1 MKKSHGVIVALFA
14 AVALLSC
21 KVDSSSGGG
30 GGNNKVASEPV
41 ITEQPQ
47 AATYQK
53 DADKVNFLK
62 INVQELTDGGT
73 LSYQWYKDGTPIE
86 GAIKNSVEPDV
97 TAVGNFVYYC
107 AVTNTLGKSTASTES
122 ERVTISVISVN
133 QNVEKTYAAAPL
145 ITENPVNATY
155 KSGADVSALNVTAE
169 VKAEGNAL
177 KGDVK
182 YQWYKD
188 GEKIVSATSAS
199 YQPFATAPEVGEV
212 KEYKYYCEVTNDCT
226 ATATGD
232 KKTASAKSAEVTI
245 TVEPKENSKT
255 YAAVPSITENPVN
268 TTYKSGADVSALN
281 VTAEVKAEGN
291 ALKGDVKYQW
301 YKDGEKIV
309 SATSASYQPF
319 ATAPEVGE
327 VKEYKYYCEVTND
340 CTATATGDKKTASA
354 KSAEVTITVEPKE
367 NSKTY
372 AAVPSITEN
381 PVNTTYKSGASVS
394 ALNVTAEVKAEGN
407 ALKGVVSYQWYKDGE
422 KIASA
427 TSASYLP
434 FATAPEVS
442 EVKEYKYYCEVTNDC
457 TATATG
463 DKKTASAKSMEV
475 TITVEPKEITYAAV
489 PSITENPANA
499 TYKSGASV
507 SALKVTAEV
516 KAEGYAL
523 KGDVKYQWYEDDKKI
538 DSATSASYLPF
549 ATAPEVGEVKVYKYY
564 CEVTNDCTATAT
576 GDIKTA
582 SAKSMEVTITVEP
595 NPIQQPVTPVFS
607 KNLKSAI
614 NAEESASLSVEA
626 TVADAGTLTYRL
638 YKNNSPSGSDQ
649 TSGSFTVT
657 TSGTYYIKA
666 INTLNGSSVSQDSN
680 KCVVTITG
688 KPTDGTGNLGFNF
701 GEQSKLS
708 KIEFISGTSVKNGET
723 LPLTVRATY
732 EDGTSAEVF
741 PVYSLD
747 NTEIAVV
754 QNGYILK
761 GISAGT
767 VNITATYTEDEVTK
781 TASVKITV
789 TDGNGGG
796 SGSGSASGVF
806 DFGS

>member
-30 GGNNKVASEPV
+30 GGNDKVASAPV

-73 LSYQWYKDGTPIE
+73 LSYQWYKNEKAIE
-86 GAIKNSVEPDV
+86 GAIKNSVKPEV
-97 TAVGNFVYYC
+97 STVGNFVYYC

-133 QNVEKTYAAAPL
+133 QNDEKTYAAAPL

-155 KSGADVSALNVTAE
+155 KSGADVSALKVTAE

-182 YQWYKD
+182 YQWYED
-188 GEKIVSATSAS
+188 GKKIDSATSAS
-199 YQPFATAPEVGEV
+199 YLPFATAPEVGEV

-232 KKTASAKSAEVTI
+232 KKTASTKSAEVTI
-245 TVEPKENSKT
+245 TVEPKEKT
-255 YAAVPSITENPVN
+255 YAAAPLITENPDN
-268 TTYKSGADVSALN
+268 ATYKSGASVSALK

-301 YKDGEKIV
+301 YEDGKKIA

-327 VKEYKYYCEVTND
+327 VK
-340 CTATATGDKKTASA
+340 G
-354 KSAEVTITVEPKE
+354 
-367 NSKTY
+367 
-372 AAVPSITEN
+372 
-381 PVNTTYKSGASVS
+381 
-394 ALNVTAEVKAEGN
+394 
-407 ALKGVVSYQWYKDGE
+407 
-422 KIASA
+422 
-427 TSASYLP
+427 
-434 FATAPEVS
+434 
-442 EVKEYKYYCEVTNDC
+442 YKYYCEVTNDC

-538 DSATSASYLPF
+538 DSATSASYQPF
-549 ATAPEVGEVKVYKYY
+549 ATAPEVGEVKEYKYY

-576 GDIKTA
+576 GDKKTA
-582 SAKSMEVTITVEP
+582 SAKSAEVTITVEP

-614 NAEESASLSVEA
+614 DAEESASLSVEA
-626 TVADAGTLTYRL
+626 TVADGGKLSYRL
-638 YKNNSPSGSDQ
+638 YKNNLPSGSDQ

-657 TSGTYYIKA
+657 MSGTYYIKA

-708 KIEFISGTSVKNGET
+708 KIEFISGTSVKNGENLT
-723 LPLTVRATY
+723 LTVRATY
-732 EDGTSAEVF
+732 EDGTSAEVI
-741 PVYSLD
+741 PMYSLD
-747 NTEIAVV
+747 NAEIAVV

-761 GISAGT
+761 GISVGT
-767 VNITATYTEDEVTK
+767 VNITAIYTEGEVTK

-789 TDGNGGG
+789 TDGAGGG
-796 SGSGSASGVF
+796 SSSGSASSNF
-806 DFGS
+806 SFLS

>member
-30 GGNNKVASEPV
+30 GNDKVASKPV
-41 ITEQPQ
+41 ITEHPQ

-53 DADKVNFLK
+53 GADKVNFLK

-73 LSYQWYKDGTPIE
+73 LSYQWYKDEKAID
-86 GAIKNSVEPDV
+86 GATKNSVKPDV
-97 TAVGNFVYYC
+97 TTVGNFVYYC

-122 ERVTISVISVN
+122 ERVKISVIPVN
-133 QNVEKTYAAAPL
+133 QNDEKTYAAVPL

-155 KSGADVSALNVTAE
+155 KSGAVVSALKVTAEVKAEGKALKGDVKYQWYKDGKKIDSATSASYQPFATAPEVSEVKEYKYYCEVTNDCTVTATGDIKTASAKSAEVTITVEPKENSKTYAAVPSITENPANATYKSREDVSALKVAAE

-188 GEKIVSATSAS
+188 GEKIASATSAS
-199 YQPFATAPEVGEV
+199 YQPFATAPEVSEV

-245 TVEPKENSKT
+245 TVEP
-255 YAAVPSITENPVN
+255 
-268 TTYKSGADVSALN
+268 
-281 VTAEVKAEGN
+281 
-291 ALKGDVKYQW
+291 
-301 YKDGEKIV
+301 
-309 SATSASYQPF
+309 
-319 ATAPEVGE
+319 
-327 VKEYKYYCEVTND
+327 
-340 CTATATGDKKTASA
+340 
-354 KSAEVTITVEPKE
+354 
-367 NSKTY
+367 
-372 AAVPSITEN
+372 
-381 PVNTTYKSGASVS
+381 
-394 ALNVTAEVKAEGN
+394 
-407 ALKGVVSYQWYKDGE
+407 
-422 KIASA
+422 
-427 TSASYLP
+427 
-434 FATAPEVS
+434 
-442 EVKEYKYYCEVTNDC
+442 
-457 TATATG
+457 
-463 DKKTASAKSMEV
+463 
-475 TITVEPKEITYAAV
+475 
-489 PSITENPANA
+489 
-499 TYKSGASV
+499 
-507 SALKVTAEV
+507 
-516 KAEGYAL
+516 
-523 KGDVKYQWYEDDKKI
+523 
-538 DSATSASYLPF
+538 
-549 ATAPEVGEVKVYKYY
+549 
-564 CEVTNDCTATAT
+564 
-576 GDIKTA
+576 
-582 SAKSMEVTITVEP
+582 

-614 NAEESASLSVEA
+614 NAEESVSLAVEA
-626 TVADAGTLTYRL
+626 TVDAGTLTYRL
-638 YKNNSPSGSDQ
+638 YKNNSPFGSDQ

-666 INTLNGSSVSQDSN
+666 INTLNGSFASQDSN

-708 KIEFISGTSVKNGET
+708 KIEFISGTSVKNGENLT
-723 LPLTVRATY
+723 LTVRATY

-741 PVYSLD
+741 PAYSLD
-747 NTEIAVV
+747 DTEIAVV
-754 QNGYILK
+754 QNGYILT

-789 TDGNGGG
+789 TDEDSGG
-796 SGSGSASGVF
+796 SGSGSASSGFNFVP
-806 DFGS
+806 

>member
-30 GGNNKVASEPV
+30 GGNDKVASKPV

-53 DADKVNFLK
+53 GADKVNFLK

-73 LSYQWYKDGTPIE
+73 LSYQWYKDEKAID
-86 GAIKNSVEPDV
+86 GATKNSVKPDV
-97 TAVGNFVYYC
+97 TTVGNFVYYC

-122 ERVTISVISVN
+122 ERVTISVIPVN
-133 QNVEKTYAAAPL
+133 QNDEKTYAAVPL
-145 ITENPVNATY
+145 ITENPANATY
-155 KSGADVSALNVTAE
+155 KSGADVSALKVTAE

-182 YQWYKD
+182 YQWYED
-188 GEKIVSATSAS
+188 GEKIASATSAS
-199 YQPFATAPEVGEV
+199 YQPFENAPDVGEV

-245 TVEPKENSKT
+245 TVEPKGIS
-255 YAAVPSITENPVN
+255 YAAVPSITEHPAKA
-268 TTYKSGADVSALN
+268 TYKSGASVSALK
-281 VTAEVKAEGN
+281 VAAEVKAEGN

-301 YKDGEKIV
+301 YEDGEKIA

-319 ATAPEVGE
+319 ENAPDVGE

-354 KSAEVTITVEPKE
+354 KSAEVTITVEPKGI
-367 NSKTY
+367 SY
-372 AAVPSITEN
+372 AAVPSITEH
-381 PVNTTYKSGASVS
+381 PAKATYKSGASVS
-394 ALNVTAEVKAEGN
+394 ALKVAAEVKAEGN
-407 ALKGVVSYQWYKDGE
+407 ALKGDVKYQWYEDGE

-427 TSASYLP
+427 TSASYQP
-434 FATAPEVS
+434 FENAPDVG

-463 DKKTASAKSMEV
+463 DKKTASAKSAEV
-475 TITVEPKEITYAAV
+475 TITVEPKGISYAAV
-489 PSITENPANA
+489 PSITEHPAKA

-507 SALKVTAEV
+507 SALKVAAEV
-516 KAEGYAL
+516 KAEGNAL
-523 KGDVKYQWYEDDKKI
+523 KGDVKYQWYEDGEKI
-538 DSATSASYLPF
+538 ASATSASYQPF
-549 ATAPEVGEVKVYKYY
+549 ENAPDVGEVKEYKYY

-576 GDIKTA
+576 GDKKTA
-582 SAKSMEVTITVEP
+582 SAKSAEVTITVEP
-595 NPIQQPVTPVFS
+595 IQQPVTPVTPVFS

-626 TVADAGTLTYRL
+626 TVADGGKLSYRL
-638 YKNNSPSGSDQ
+638 YKNNSPFGSDQ
-649 TSGSFTVT
+649 NSGSFTVN
-657 TSGTYYIKA
+657 TSGTYYIMA
-666 INTLNGSSVSQDSN
+666 INTLNGSSASQKSN
-680 KCVVTITG
+680 ECVVTITE

-708 KIEFISGTSVKNGET
+708 KIEFISGTSVKNGENLT
-723 LPLTVRATY
+723 LTVRATY
-732 EDGTSAEVF
+732 EDGTSAEVI
-741 PVYSLD
+741 PMYSLD
-747 NTEIAVV
+747 DTEIAVV
-754 QNGYILK
+754 QNGYILR
-761 GISAGT
+761 GISVGT
-767 VNITATYTEDEVTK
+767 VNITATYTEGEVTK
-781 TASVKITV
+781 TAFVKITV
-789 TDGNGGG
+789 TDGAGGG
-796 SGSGSASGVF
+796 SGSGSASSGFNFVP
-806 DFGS
+806 

>member
-1 MKKSHGVIVALFA
+1 MKKNHGVIVALFA

-30 GGNNKVASEPV
+30 GNDKVASAPV

-62 INVQELTDGGT
+62 IKVQELTDGGT
-73 LSYQWYKDGTPIE
+73 LSYQWYKDGTPIK

-97 TAVGNFVYYC
+97 SAVGKFVYYC

-122 ERVTISVISVN
+122 ERVKISVIPVN
-133 QNVEKTYAAAPL
+133 QNDEKTYAAVPL

-155 KSGADVSALNVTAE
+155 KSGADVSALKVAAE

-177 KGDVK
+177 KGDVT

-188 GEKIVSATSAS
+188 GEKIASATSAS
-199 YQPFATAPEVGEV
+199 YQPFATAPEVSKV

-245 TVEPKENSKT
+245 TVEPK
-255 YAAVPSITENPVN
+255 
-268 TTYKSGADVSALN
+268 
-281 VTAEVKAEGN
+281 
-291 ALKGDVKYQW
+291 
-301 YKDGEKIV
+301 
-309 SATSASYQPF
+309 
-319 ATAPEVGE
+319 
-327 VKEYKYYCEVTND
+327 
-340 CTATATGDKKTASA
+340 
-354 KSAEVTITVEPKE
+354 
-367 NSKTY
+367 
-372 AAVPSITEN
+372 
-381 PVNTTYKSGASVS
+381 SV
-394 ALNVTAEVKAEGN
+394 
-407 ALKGVVSYQWYKDGE
+407 
-422 KIASA
+422 
-427 TSASYLP
+427 
-434 FATAPEVS
+434 
-442 EVKEYKYYCEVTNDC
+442 
-457 TATATG
+457 
-463 DKKTASAKSMEV
+463 
-475 TITVEPKEITYAAV
+475 
-489 PSITENPANA
+489 
-499 TYKSGASV
+499 
-507 SALKVTAEV
+507 
-516 KAEGYAL
+516 
-523 KGDVKYQWYEDDKKI
+523 
-538 DSATSASYLPF
+538 
-549 ATAPEVGEVKVYKYY
+549 
-564 CEVTNDCTATAT
+564 
-576 GDIKTA
+576 
-582 SAKSMEVTITVEP
+582 
-595 NPIQQPVTPVFS
+595 QQPVTPVFS

-626 TVADAGTLTYRL
+626 TVDAGTLTYRL
-638 YKNNSPSGSDQ
+638 YKNNSPFGSDQ

-708 KIEFISGTSVKNGET
+708 KIEFISGTSVKNGENLT
-723 LPLTVRATY
+723 LTVRATY

-741 PVYSLD
+741 PAYSLD
-747 NTEIAVV
+747 DTEIAVV

-796 SGSGSASGVF
+796 SGSGSASGGF

>member
-30 GGNNKVASEPV
+30 GNDKVASTPV

-53 DADKVNFLK
+53 GADKVNILK
-62 INVQELTDGGT
+62 INVQDLTDGGT
-73 LSYQWYKDGTPIE
+73 LSYQWYKDEKAIE
-86 GAIKNSVEPDV
+86 GAIKNSVKPEV
-97 TAVGNFVYYC
+97 STVGNFVYYC

-122 ERVTISVISVN
+122 ERVKISVIPVN
-133 QNVEKTYAAAPL
+133 QNDEKTYAAVPS
-145 ITENPVNATY
+145 ITENPANATY
-155 KSGADVSALNVTAE
+155 KSGAVVSALKVTAE

-188 GEKIVSATSAS
+188 GKKIDSATSAS
-199 YQPFATAPEVGEV
+199 YQPFATAPEVG
-212 KEYKYYCEVTNDCT
+212 
-226 ATATGD
+226 
-232 KKTASAKSAEVTI
+232 
-245 TVEPKENSKT
+245 
-255 YAAVPSITENPVN
+255 
-268 TTYKSGADVSALN
+268 
-281 VTAEVKAEGN
+281 
-291 ALKGDVKYQW
+291 
-301 YKDGEKIV
+301 
-309 SATSASYQPF
+309 
-319 ATAPEVGE
+319 
-327 VKEYKYYCEVTND
+327 
-340 CTATATGDKKTASA
+340 
-354 KSAEVTITVEPKE
+354 
-367 NSKTY
+367 
-372 AAVPSITEN
+372 
-381 PVNTTYKSGASVS
+381 
-394 ALNVTAEVKAEGN
+394 
-407 ALKGVVSYQWYKDGE
+407 
-422 KIASA
+422 
-427 TSASYLP
+427 
-434 FATAPEVS
+434 

-499 TYKSGASV
+499 TYKSGAVV

-516 KAEGYAL
+516 KAEGNAL
-523 KGDVKYQWYEDDKKI
+523 KGDVKYQWYKDGKKI
-538 DSATSASYLPF
+538 DSATSASYQPF
-549 ATAPEVGEVKVYKYY
+549 ATAPEVGEVKEYKYY

-576 GDIKTA
+576 GDKKTA
-582 SAKSMEVTITVEP
+582 SAKSMEVTITVEPKEITYAAVPSITENPANATYKSGAVVSALKVTAEVKAEGNALKGDVKYQWYKDGKKIDSATSASYQPFATAPEVGEVKEYKYYCEVTNDCTATATGDKKTASAKSMEVTITVEPKEITYAAVPSITENPANATYKSGAVVSALKVTAEVKAEGNALKGDVKYQWYKDGKKIDSATSASYQPFATAPEVGEVKEYKYYCEVTNDCTATATGDKKTASVKSAEVTITVEP

-614 NAEESASLSVEA
+614 NAEESASLAVEA

-638 YKNNSPSGSDQ
+638 YKNNSPFGSDQ
-649 TSGSFTVT
+649 NSGSFTVS

-708 KIEFISGTSVKNGET
+708 KIEFISGTSVKNGEILT
-723 LPLTVRATY
+723 LTVRATY
-732 EDGTSAEVF
+732 EDGTSAEVI
-741 PVYSLD
+741 PMYTLD
-747 NTEIAVV
+747 STEIAVV
-754 QNGYILK
+754 QNGYILR

-789 TDGNGGG
+789 TDGDGGG

-806 DFGS
+806 SFLS

>member
-30 GGNNKVASEPV
+30 GNDKVASAPV

-73 LSYQWYKDGTPIE
+73 LSYQWYKDGTPIK

-97 TAVGNFVYYC
+97 SAVGKFVYYC

-155 KSGADVSALNVTAE
+155 KSGADVSALKVTAEVKADGNALKGDVKYQWYEDGKKIDSATSASYLPFATAPEVGEVKEYKYYCEVTNDCTATATGDKKTASTKSAEVTITVEPKEKTYAAAPLITENPDNATYKSGASVSALKVTAE

-182 YQWYKD
+182 YQWYED
-188 GEKIVSATSAS
+188 GKKIASATSAS
-199 YQPFATAPEVGEV
+199 YQPFATAPEVSEV

-255 YAAVPSITENPVN
+255 YAAVPSITEHPVN
-268 TTYKSGADVSALN
+268 AIYKSGAGVSTLK

-301 YKDGEKIV
+301 YEDGKKID

-319 ATAPEVGE
+319 ATAPEVG
-327 VKEYKYYCEVTND
+327 
-340 CTATATGDKKTASA
+340 
-354 KSAEVTITVEPKE
+354 
-367 NSKTY
+367 
-372 AAVPSITEN
+372 
-381 PVNTTYKSGASVS
+381 
-394 ALNVTAEVKAEGN
+394 
-407 ALKGVVSYQWYKDGE
+407 
-422 KIASA
+422 
-427 TSASYLP
+427 
-434 FATAPEVS
+434 

-499 TYKSGASV
+499 TYKSGADV
-507 SALKVTAEV
+507 STLKVTAKV
-516 KAEGYAL
+516 KAEGNAL
-523 KGDVKYQWYEDDKKI
+523 KGDVKYQWYEDGKKI
-538 DSATSASYLPF
+538 DSATSASYQPF

-576 GDIKTA
+576 GDKKTA
-582 SAKSMEVTITVEP
+582 SAKSAEVTITVEP

-614 NAEESASLSVEA
+614 DAEESASLSVEA
-626 TVADAGTLTYRL
+626 TVADGGKLSYRL

-657 TSGTYYIKA
+657 TSGTYYIMA
-666 INTLNGSSVSQDSN
+666 INTLNDSYASQKSN
-680 KCVVTITG
+680 ECVVTITG

-708 KIEFISGTSVKNGET
+708 KIEFISGTSVKNGEILT
-723 LPLTVRATY
+723 LTVRATY
-732 EDGTSAEVF
+732 EDGTSAEVI
-741 PVYSLD
+741 PMYSLD
-747 NTEIAVV
+747 NAEIAVV

-761 GISAGT
+761 GISVGT
-767 VNITATYTEDEVTK
+767 VNITAIYTEGEVTK

-789 TDGNGGG
+789 TDGAGGG
-796 SGSGSASGVF
+796 SSSGSASSNF
-806 DFGS
+806 SFLS

>member
-1 MKKSHGVIVALFA
+1 MKKSRGVIVALFA

-30 GGNNKVASEPV
+30 GGNDKVASKPV

-53 DADKVNFLK
+53 GADKVNFLK

-73 LSYQWYKDGTPIE
+73 LSYQWYCNEKAIE

-97 TAVGNFVYYC
+97 STVGNFVYYC

-122 ERVTISVISVN
+122 ERVTISVISN
-133 QNVEKTYAAAPL
+133 QNVEKTYAAVPS
-145 ITENPVNATY
+145 ITENPANATY
-155 KSGADVSALNVTAE
+155 KSGAVVSALKVTAE
-169 VKAEGNAL
+169 VKAEGKAL
-177 KGDVK
+177 KGDVT

-188 GEKIVSATSAS
+188 GEKIASATSAS

-245 TVEPKENSKT
+245 TVEPKEIT
-255 YAAVPSITENPVN
+255 YAAVPSITENPIN
-268 TTYKSGADVSALN
+268 ATYKSGANVSALK

-301 YKDGEKIV
+301 YEDGAKID

-319 ATAPEVGE
+319 ENAPDVGE

-354 KSAEVTITVEPKE
+354 KSAEVTITVEPK
-367 NSKTY
+367 
-372 AAVPSITEN
+372 
-381 PVNTTYKSGASVS
+381 SV
-394 ALNVTAEVKAEGN
+394 
-407 ALKGVVSYQWYKDGE
+407 
-422 KIASA
+422 
-427 TSASYLP
+427 
-434 FATAPEVS
+434 
-442 EVKEYKYYCEVTNDC
+442 
-457 TATATG
+457 
-463 DKKTASAKSMEV
+463 
-475 TITVEPKEITYAAV
+475 
-489 PSITENPANA
+489 
-499 TYKSGASV
+499 
-507 SALKVTAEV
+507 
-516 KAEGYAL
+516 
-523 KGDVKYQWYEDDKKI
+523 
-538 DSATSASYLPF
+538 
-549 ATAPEVGEVKVYKYY
+549 
-564 CEVTNDCTATAT
+564 
-576 GDIKTA
+576 
-582 SAKSMEVTITVEP
+582 
-595 NPIQQPVTPVFS
+595 QQPVTPVFS

-638 YKNNSPSGSDQ
+638 YKNNSPFGSDQ

-666 INTLNGSSVSQDSN
+666 INTLNGSSASQDSN

-688 KPTDGTGNLGFNF
+688 KTTDGTGNLGFNF

-708 KIEFISGTSVKNGET
+708 KIEFISGTSVKNGENLT
-723 LPLTVRATY
+723 LTVRATY

-741 PVYSLD
+741 PAYSLD
-747 NTEIAVV
+747 DTEIAVV

-767 VNITATYTEDEVTK
+767 VNITATYTEDKVTK

-796 SGSGSASGVF
+796 SGSGSASSGFNFVP
-806 DFGS
+806 

>member
-1 MKKSHGVIVALFA
+1 MKKNHGVIVALFA

-30 GGNNKVASEPV
+30 GNDKVASAPV

-62 INVQELTDGGT
+62 IKVQELTDGGT
-73 LSYQWYKDGTPIE
+73 LSYQWYKDGTPIK

-97 TAVGNFVYYC
+97 SAVGKFVYYC

-122 ERVTISVISVN
+122 ERVKISVIPVN
-133 QNVEKTYAAAPL
+133 QNDEKTYAAVPS
-145 ITENPVNATY
+145 ITANPTKATY
-155 KSGADVSALNVTAE
+155 KSGASVSALKVTAE

-188 GEKIVSATSAS
+188 GEKIASATSAS

-245 TVEPKENSKT
+245 TVEPKGNSKT
-255 YAAVPSITENPVN
+255 YAAVPSITANPDN
-268 TTYKSGADVSALN
+268 ATYKSGASVSALK

-291 ALKGDVKYQW
+291 ALKGVVTYQW
-301 YKDGEKIV
+301 YKDGKKID

-354 KSAEVTITVEPKE
+354 KSAEVTITVEPK
-367 NSKTY
+367 
-372 AAVPSITEN
+372 
-381 PVNTTYKSGASVS
+381 SV
-394 ALNVTAEVKAEGN
+394 
-407 ALKGVVSYQWYKDGE
+407 
-422 KIASA
+422 
-427 TSASYLP
+427 
-434 FATAPEVS
+434 
-442 EVKEYKYYCEVTNDC
+442 
-457 TATATG
+457 
-463 DKKTASAKSMEV
+463 
-475 TITVEPKEITYAAV
+475 
-489 PSITENPANA
+489 
-499 TYKSGASV
+499 
-507 SALKVTAEV
+507 
-516 KAEGYAL
+516 
-523 KGDVKYQWYEDDKKI
+523 
-538 DSATSASYLPF
+538 
-549 ATAPEVGEVKVYKYY
+549 
-564 CEVTNDCTATAT
+564 
-576 GDIKTA
+576 
-582 SAKSMEVTITVEP
+582 
-595 NPIQQPVTPVFS
+595 QQPVTPVFS

-626 TVADAGTLTYRL
+626 TVDAGTLTYRL
-638 YKNNSPSGSDQ
+638 YKNNSPFGSDQ

-708 KIEFISGTSVKNGET
+708 KIEFISGTSVKNGENLT
-723 LPLTVRATY
+723 LTVRATY

-741 PVYSLD
+741 PAYSLD
-747 NTEIAVV
+747 DTEIAVV

-796 SGSGSASGVF
+796 SGSGSASGGF

>member
-30 GGNNKVASEPV
+30 GGGNDKVASEPV

-53 DADKVNFLK
+53 GADKVNFLK

-73 LSYQWYKDGTPIE
+73 LSYQWYCNEKAIE

-97 TAVGNFVYYC
+97 STVGNFVYYC

-122 ERVTISVISVN
+122 ERVTISVISN
-133 QNVEKTYAAAPL
+133 QNDEKTYAAVPS
-145 ITENPVNATY
+145 ITENPANTTY
-155 KSGADVSALNVTAE
+155 KSGVVVSALKVTAE
-169 VKAEGNAL
+169 VKAEGKAL
-177 KGDVK
+177 KGVVT

-188 GEKIVSATSAS
+188 GEKIASATSAS

-232 KKTASAKSAEVTI
+232 IKTASAKSAEVTI

-255 YAAVPSITENPVN
+255 YAAVPLITENPAKA
-268 TTYKSGADVSALN
+268 TYKSGADVSALK
-281 VTAEVKAEGN
+281 VAAEVKAEGN

-301 YKDGEKIV
+301 YKDGEKIA

-340 CTATATGDKKTASA
+340 CTATATGDIKTASA
-354 KSAEVTITVEPKE
+354 KSA
-367 NSKTY
+367 
-372 AAVPSITEN
+372 
-381 PVNTTYKSGASVS
+381 
-394 ALNVTAEVKAEGN
+394 
-407 ALKGVVSYQWYKDGE
+407 
-422 KIASA
+422 
-427 TSASYLP
+427 
-434 FATAPEVS
+434 
-442 EVKEYKYYCEVTNDC
+442 
-457 TATATG
+457 
-463 DKKTASAKSMEV
+463 
-475 TITVEPKEITYAAV
+475 
-489 PSITENPANA
+489 
-499 TYKSGASV
+499 
-507 SALKVTAEV
+507 
-516 KAEGYAL
+516 
-523 KGDVKYQWYEDDKKI
+523 
-538 DSATSASYLPF
+538 
-549 ATAPEVGEVKVYKYY
+549 
-564 CEVTNDCTATAT
+564 
-576 GDIKTA
+576 
-582 SAKSMEVTITVEP
+582 EVTITVEP

-626 TVADAGTLTYRL
+626 TVADGGTLTYRL
-638 YKNNSPSGSDQ
+638 YKNNSPFGSVQ

-666 INTLNGSSVSQDSN
+666 INTLNGSSASQDSN

-708 KIEFISGTSVKNGET
+708 KIEFISGTSVKNGENLT
-723 LPLTVRATY
+723 LTVRATY

-741 PVYSLD
+741 PAYSLD
-747 NTEIAVV
+747 DTKIAVV
-754 QNGYILK
+754 QNGYILT

-789 TDGNGGG
+789 TDEDSGGT
-796 SGSGSASGVF
+796 GSGSASSGFNFVP
-806 DFGS
+806 

>member
-30 GGNNKVASEPV
+30 GNDKVASKPV

-53 DADKVNFLK
+53 GADKVNSLK

-73 LSYQWYKDGTPIE
+73 LSYQWYKDGTPIK
-86 GAIKNSVEPDV
+86 GATKIFVKPDV
-97 TAVGNFVYYC
+97 STVGSFVYYC

-122 ERVTISVISVN
+122 ERVTISVISN
-133 QNVEKTYAAAPL
+133 QNDEKTYAAVPL
-145 ITENPVNATY
+145 ITENPANTTY
-155 KSGADVSALNVTAE
+155 KSGVVVSALKVTAE
-169 VKAEGNAL
+169 VKAEGKAL
-177 KGDVK
+177 KGVVT

-188 GEKIVSATSAS
+188 GEKIASATSAS

-232 KKTASAKSAEVTI
+232 IKTASAKSAEVTI

-255 YAAVPSITENPVN
+255 YAAVPSITENPAKA
-268 TTYKSGADVSALN
+268 TYKSGASVSALK
-281 VTAEVKAEGN
+281 VAAEVKAEGN

-301 YKDGEKIV
+301 YKDGEKIA

-340 CTATATGDKKTASA
+340 CTATATGDIKTASA
-354 KSAEVTITVEPKE
+354 KSA
-367 NSKTY
+367 
-372 AAVPSITEN
+372 
-381 PVNTTYKSGASVS
+381 
-394 ALNVTAEVKAEGN
+394 
-407 ALKGVVSYQWYKDGE
+407 
-422 KIASA
+422 
-427 TSASYLP
+427 
-434 FATAPEVS
+434 
-442 EVKEYKYYCEVTNDC
+442 
-457 TATATG
+457 
-463 DKKTASAKSMEV
+463 
-475 TITVEPKEITYAAV
+475 
-489 PSITENPANA
+489 
-499 TYKSGASV
+499 
-507 SALKVTAEV
+507 
-516 KAEGYAL
+516 
-523 KGDVKYQWYEDDKKI
+523 
-538 DSATSASYLPF
+538 
-549 ATAPEVGEVKVYKYY
+549 
-564 CEVTNDCTATAT
+564 
-576 GDIKTA
+576 
-582 SAKSMEVTITVEP
+582 EVTITVEP

-614 NAEESASLSVEA
+614 NAEESVSLAVEA
-626 TVADAGTLTYRL
+626 TVDAGTLTYRL
-638 YKNNSPSGSDQ
+638 YKNNSPFGSDQ

-666 INTLNGSSVSQDSN
+666 INTLNGSFASQDSN
-680 KCVVTITG
+680 ECVVTITG

-708 KIEFISGTSVKNGET
+708 KIEFISGTSVKNGENLT
-723 LPLTVRATY
+723 LTVRATY

-741 PVYSLD
+741 PAYSLD
-747 NTEIAVV
+747 NTDTEIAVV

-796 SGSGSASGVF
+796 SGSGSASGGFNFVP
-806 DFGS
+806 

>member
-1 MKKSHGVIVALFA
+1 M
-14 AVALLSC
+14 
-21 KVDSSSGGG
+21 
-30 GGNNKVASEPV
+30 

-53 DADKVNFLK
+53 GADKVNFLK

-73 LSYQWYKDGTPIE
+73 LSYQWYCNEKAIE

-97 TAVGNFVYYC
+97 STVGNFVYYC

-122 ERVTISVISVN
+122 ERVTISVISN
-133 QNVEKTYAAAPL
+133 QNDEKTYAAVPS
-145 ITENPVNATY
+145 ITENPANTTY
-155 KSGADVSALNVTAE
+155 KSGVVVSALKVTAE

-177 KGDVK
+177 KGVVT

-188 GEKIVSATSAS
+188 GEKIASATSAS

-232 KKTASAKSAEVTI
+232 IKTASAKSAEVTI

-255 YAAVPSITENPVN
+255 YAAVPLITENPAKA
-268 TTYKSGADVSALN
+268 TYKSGADVSALK
-281 VTAEVKAEGN
+281 VAAEVKAEGN

-301 YKDGEKIV
+301 YKDGEKIA

-340 CTATATGDKKTASA
+340 CTATATGDIKTASA

-381 PVNTTYKSGASVS
+381 PANTTYKSGVVVS
-394 ALNVTAEVKAEGN
+394 ALKVTAEVKAEGN
-407 ALKGVVSYQWYKDGE
+407 ALKGVVTYQWYKDGE

-427 TSASYLP
+427 TSASY
-434 FATAPEVS
+434 
-442 EVKEYKYYCEVTNDC
+442 
-457 TATATG
+457 
-463 DKKTASAKSMEV
+463 
-475 TITVEPKEITYAAV
+475 
-489 PSITENPANA
+489 
-499 TYKSGASV
+499 
-507 SALKVTAEV
+507 
-516 KAEGYAL
+516 
-523 KGDVKYQWYEDDKKI
+523 Q
-538 DSATSASYLPF
+538 PF
-549 ATAPEVGEVKVYKYY
+549 ATAPEVGEVKEYKYY

-582 SAKSMEVTITVEP
+582 SAKSAEVTITVEPKENSKTYAAVPLITENPAKATYKSGADVSALKVAAEVKAEGNALKGDVKYQWYKDGEKIASATSASYQPFATAPEVGEVKEYKYYCEVTNDCTATATGDIKTASAKSAEVTITVEP

-626 TVADAGTLTYRL
+626 TVADGGTLTYRL
-638 YKNNSPSGSDQ
+638 YKNNSPFGSVQ

-666 INTLNGSSVSQDSN
+666 INTLNGSSASQDSN

-708 KIEFISGTSVKNGET
+708 KIEFISGTSVKNGENLT
-723 LPLTVRATY
+723 LTVRATY

-741 PVYSLD
+741 PAYSLD
-747 NTEIAVV
+747 DTKIAVV
-754 QNGYILK
+754 QNGYILT

-789 TDGNGGG
+789 TDEDSGGT
-796 SGSGSASGVF
+796 GSGSASSGFNFVP
-806 DFGS
+806 

>member
-1 MKKSHGVIVALFA
+1 MV
-14 AVALLSC
+14 
-21 KVDSSSGGG
+21 GG
-30 GGNNKVASEPV
+30 GGNDKVASAPV

-73 LSYQWYKDGTPIE
+73 LSYQWYKNEKAIE
-86 GAIKNSVEPDV
+86 GAIKNSVKPEV
-97 TAVGNFVYYC
+97 STVGNFVYYC

-133 QNVEKTYAAAPL
+133 QNDEKTYAAAPL

-155 KSGADVSALNVTAE
+155 KSGADVSALKVTAE

-182 YQWYKD
+182 YQWYED
-188 GEKIVSATSAS
+188 GKKIDSATSAS

-212 KEYKYYCEVTNDCT
+212 K
-226 ATATGD
+226 G
-232 KKTASAKSAEVTI
+232 
-245 TVEPKENSKT
+245 
-255 YAAVPSITENPVN
+255 
-268 TTYKSGADVSALN
+268 
-281 VTAEVKAEGN
+281 
-291 ALKGDVKYQW
+291 
-301 YKDGEKIV
+301 
-309 SATSASYQPF
+309 
-319 ATAPEVGE
+319 
-327 VKEYKYYCEVTND
+327 
-340 CTATATGDKKTASA
+340 
-354 KSAEVTITVEPKE
+354 
-367 NSKTY
+367 
-372 AAVPSITEN
+372 
-381 PVNTTYKSGASVS
+381 
-394 ALNVTAEVKAEGN
+394 
-407 ALKGVVSYQWYKDGE
+407 
-422 KIASA
+422 
-427 TSASYLP
+427 
-434 FATAPEVS
+434 
-442 EVKEYKYYCEVTNDC
+442 YKYYCEVTNDC

-538 DSATSASYLPF
+538 DSATSASYQPF
-549 ATAPEVGEVKVYKYY
+549 ATAPEVGEVKEYKYY

-576 GDIKTA
+576 GDKKTA
-582 SAKSMEVTITVEP
+582 SAKSAEVTITVEP

-614 NAEESASLSVEA
+614 DAEESASLSVEA
-626 TVADAGTLTYRL
+626 TVADGGKLSYRL
-638 YKNNSPSGSDQ
+638 YKNNLPSGSDQ

-657 TSGTYYIKA
+657 MSGTYYIKA

-708 KIEFISGTSVKNGET
+708 KIEFISGTSVKNGENLT
-723 LPLTVRATY
+723 LTVRATY
-732 EDGTSAEVF
+732 EDGTSAEVI
-741 PVYSLD
+741 PMYSLD
-747 NTEIAVV
+747 NAEIAVV

-761 GISAGT
+761 GISVGT
-767 VNITATYTEDEVTK
+767 VNITAIYTEGEVTK

-789 TDGNGGG
+789 TDGAGGG
-796 SGSGSASGVF
+796 SSSGSASSNF
-806 DFGS
+806 SFLS